1 MLRPNHGL
9 LSACTFLFVAA
20 SAAGDEVAWT
30 VRPAEVRLTGNFE
43 GVQLLATAV
52 DSGAEPNERSR
63 DLTTQATFA
72 SSDAGIVTVDERG
85 RLLAVANGTATI
97 TVTAAG
103 VSRDVPVTVEGI
115 SEKPAI
121 GFDEHVRP
129 ILNKQGCAAA
139 ACHAS
144 QHGKGGFKL
153 SVFGYD
159 PQADHQAM
167 TRDGLLRRTNPIA
180 PEQSLILLKP
190 TMAVSHGGGHRLTKG
205 SADYEILRAWIA
217 GGAPG
222 PMNETPEVTQ
232 LAVTPSRRIAAAGDK
247 QQLRVE
253 AAYSSGVVR
262 DVTAWAK
269 FDSMDEGMLAV
280 DERGLVTV
288 SGQGQ
293 APIMIRFEGHA
304 ATAMFLVPYGSS
316 AELAG
321 WQSNNLIDELAA
333 AKFRELGI
341 EPSPLCDDAAFVRRA
356 YFDGIGA
363 APTKEETL
371 AFLESADPKKREK
384 LIDQLLGLTGD
395 PQLDI
400 YNDRYAAWW
409 TLKWSDLIR
418 NNSNDLGDQGMW
430 ALHNW
435 IKEAF
440 RTNKPFDQFV
450 RELITAKGS
459 IYSNG
464 PANYYR
470 INKDSSALTESTA
483 QLFLGVRLECAKCHH
498 HPFEKY
504 SQADYY
510 GVASF
515 FARVGTKNSEEFGLF
530 GREQIVLV
538 RESGDVRHPR
548 TGQVMKPTTL
558 DGAETEH
565 ALDRRIALAEW
576 LTSKDNDYFARN
588 VVNRYFGYLLGRGL
602 VEPIDDLRSSN
613 PPSNVE
619 LMNAL
624 AEHIVEYKFDLKQ
637 LIRTIMTSRLYQL
650 DSQPTEQNA
659 ADDRFYGHYR
669 VKRLTAEPLLDAVDY
684 ATAAATKFPNL
695 PLGTRAT
702 DLPDAE
708 YPNFFLTTFAKPR
721 RASVCECERA
731 PHENLAQALHT
742 LNGDILAQKI
752 SDKNGRVARLLA
764 GGALHEEI
772 VTELYLVTL
781 CREPSEAEVAAS
793 HEFLAASPTP
803 QECYEDLLWA
813 LLNSKH
819 FLYVH

>member
-1 MLRPNHGL
+1 MFVCSLAI
-9 LSACTFLFVAA
+9 LSARVAA
-20 SAAGDEVAWT
+20 EEDAAWT
-30 VRPAEVRLTGNFE
+30 VRPAEVRLSGNFE
-43 GVQLLATAV
+43 RAQLLVAEMEATA
-52 DSGAEPNERSR
+52 EPTDRSR
-63 DLTTQATFA
+63 DLTPEATFA
-72 SSDAGIVTVDERG
+72 SSDPAVVTVDERG
-85 RLLAVANGTATI
+85 RLLAMGNGTAQVTI
-97 TVTAAG
+97 TAAG
-103 VSRDVPVTVEGI
+103 ASRDVPVTVEGI
-115 SEKPAI
+115 ADKSAI
-121 GFDEHVRP
+121 GFESHIRP

-159 PQADHQAM
+159 PDADHKAM
-167 TRDGLLRRTNPIA
+167 TRDSLLRRTNPIA
-180 PEQSLILLKP
+180 PEQSLLLLKP
-190 TMAVSHGGGHRLTKG
+190 TMAVSHGGGHRLRKG
-205 SADYEILRAWIA
+205 STDYEIFKAWIA

-222 PMNETPEVTQ
+222 PKKDAPEVTQ
-232 LAVTPSRRIAAAGDK
+232 LTVTPSRRIAAAGDK

-253 AAYSSGVVR
+253 ATYSDGMTR

-280 DERGLVTV
+280 DERGLVTIADK
-288 SGQGQ
+288 GQ
-293 APIMIRFEGHA
+293 APIMVRFEGHA
-304 ATAMFLVPYGSS
+304 ATAMILVPYAAS

-321 WQSNNLIDELAA
+321 WQNNNFIDELAA

-341 EPSPLCDDAAFVRRA
+341 EPSPLCDDATFVRRA
-356 YFDGIGA
+356 FFDCIGA

-371 AFLESADPKKREK
+371 AFLNSSDPQKREK

-400 YNDRYAAWW
+400 DNDRYAAWW

-440 RTNKPFDQFV
+440 RTNRPFDQLV

-504 SQADYY
+504 SQDDYY

-538 RESGDVRHPR
+538 RDSGDVRHPR
-548 TGQVMKPTTL
+548 TGQTMKPMAL
-558 DGAETEH
+558 DGTEVDH
-565 ALDRRIALAEW
+565 PLDRRIALAEW
-576 LTSKDNDYFARN
+576 LTSNDNDYFARN

-602 VEPIDDLRSSN
+602 VDPIDDLRSSN
-613 PPSNVE
+613 PPTNSD
-619 LMNAL
+619 LMDAL
-624 AEHIVEYKFDLKQ
+624 AAHVVEYQFDLKK

-650 DSQPTEQNA
+650 SSQPTEQNA
-659 ADDRFYGHYR
+659 ADDRFYSHYY
-669 VKRLTAEPLLDAVDY
+669 VKRLPAEPLLDAVDY
-684 ATAAATKFPNL
+684 ATSAPTKFPNL

-708 YPNFFLTTFAKPR
+708 YPNYFLTTFAKPR

-752 SDKNGRVARLLA
+752 SDKNGRIAKLI
-764 GGALHEEI
+764 GANTSHEEI
-772 VTELYLVTL
+772 VTELYLATL
-781 CREPSEAEVAAS
+781 SRPPSEAEKAAS
-793 HEFLAASPTP
+793 IEFLDATASP
-803 QECYEDLLWA
+803 QEFYEDLLWA
-813 LLNSKH
+813 LLNSKQ
-819 FLYVH
+819 FLYVR